1 MGHYSAYIETKK
13 MSASQAITEE
23 EAQLYDRQI
32 RLWGLDAQKRL
43 RASRLL
49 VAGIK
54 GVGCE
59 VVKNLVLAGIKSL
72 TMIDHEDLTKE
83 DGDSQFLAPRDKIG
97 TNRAEASLERV
108 RQLNPGVEVKV
119 DKSNLDSK
127 DATFFNENFDLVV
140 VTNYPK
146 ETILKVNQL
155 CREGGTKFFAGDVF
169 GYFGYSFM
177 DLIEHEFVEEVKQVA
192 TTNQDGQAS
201 KEEGDEPKAKKART
215 LEVDETETKM
225 VKNSMKFVSL
235 QNALQVDWK
244 QDAYKKRLKRMDPS
258 YFWLQVIFKFQTKEG
273 RSPMSS
279 KRETDIE
286 LLKTLRDDLAKELD
300 LPTKNKLTNSDA
312 DKMFP
317 LLFSELSPVAAIV
330 GGVLAQEI
338 IKVISNKDAPHNNF
352 FLYNPMESCGVVENI
367 GY

>member
-1 MGHYSAYIETKK
+1 
-13 MSASQAITEE
+13 MSASEAITEA

-43 RASRLL
+43 RASRVL
-49 VAGIK
+49 VAGMK

-59 VVKNLVLAGIKSL
+59 TVKNIVLAGIKSL
-72 TMIDHEDLTKE
+72 TMLDHEDLTKE
-83 DGDSQFLAPRDKIG
+83 DGDSQFLAPRDKVG

-108 RQLNPGVEVKV
+108 RHLNPNVELKV
-119 DKSNLDSK
+119 DTSHLDTK
-127 DATFFNENFDLVV
+127 DAKFFNENFDLVV

-146 ETILKVNQL
+146 DTIVKVNKM

-177 DLIEHEFVEEVKQVA
+177 DLAEPEHEFVEEVKQVA
-192 TTNQDGQAS
+192 K
-201 KEEGDEPKAKKART
+201 KEDESSEPATKKART
-215 LEVDETETKM
+215 LEVDETETKT

-235 QNALQVDWK
+235 ENALQVDWT
-244 QDAYKKRLKRMDPS
+244 QDSYKKRIKRMDTS
-258 YFWLQVIFKFQTKEG
+258 YFLLQVLFEFQSREG
-273 RSPMSS
+273 CSPRSA
-279 KRETDIE
+279 KRESDME
-286 LLKTLRDDLAKELD
+286 LLKRLREDIAQKLELPAKS
-300 LPTKNKLTNSDA
+300 KLINEDG
-312 DKMFP
+312 DKMLE

-330 GGVLAQEI
+330 GGVLSQEI

>member
-1 MGHYSAYIETKK
+1 MT
-13 MSASQAITEE
+13 ASQAITEE

-32 RLWGLDAQKRL
+32 RLWGLEAQKNL

-49 VAGIK
+49 VAGMK
-54 GVGCE
+54 GLGAE

-72 TMIDHEDLTKE
+72 TMMDHEDLTKE

-97 TNRAEASLERV
+97 TNRAEASLDRV
-108 RQLNPGVEVKV
+108 RKLNPGVEITV
-119 DKSNLDSK
+119 DKSRVDSK
-127 DATFFNENFDLVV
+127 DAKFFNDNFDIVV

-146 ETILKVNQL
+146 ETILKVNKM
-155 CREGGTKFFAGDVF
+155 CRDGERTDLEKKTKFFAGDIF

-177 DLIEHEFVEEVKQVA
+177 DLVEHEFVEEVKQVA
-192 TTNQDGQAS
+192 AKTEDD
-201 KEEGDEPKAKKART
+201 KEEPSCKKKKM
-215 LEVDETETKM
+215 EVDETETKM
-225 VKNSMKFVSL
+225 VKNVMKFVPL
-235 QNALQVDWK
+235 EDALQADWT
-244 QDAYKKRLKRMDPS
+244 QEAYKKRIKRMDPS
-258 YFWLQVIFKFQTKEG
+258 YFMLQVLFEFQSQEG
-273 RSPMSS
+273 CSPRTS

-286 LLKTLRDDLAKELD
+286 LLKKLRAEVAKKLD
-300 LPTKNKLTNSDA
+300 LPEKNKLVNEDG
-312 DKMFP
+312 DKMLE

-352 FLYNPMESCGVVENI
+352 FLYNPMESCGVVEKI

>member
-1 MGHYSAYIETKK
+1 

-49 VAGIK
+49 VAGMK
-54 GVGCE
+54 GLGAE

-72 TMIDHEDLTKE
+72 TMMDHEDLTKE
-83 DGDSQFLAPRDKIG
+83 DGDSQFLAPREKVG
-97 TNRAEASLERV
+97 TNRAEASQDRV
-108 RQLNPGVEVKV
+108 RKLNPNVELTV
-119 DKSNLDSK
+119 DKSHLDSK
-127 DATFFNENFDLVV
+127 DAKFFNDNFDIVV

-146 ETILKVNQL
+146 ETILKINKM
-155 CREGGTKFFAGDVF
+155 CREGGTKFFAGDIF

-177 DLIEHEFVEEVKQVA
+177 DLVEHEFVEEVKQVA
-192 TTNQDGQAS
+192 AKTEGDD
-201 KEEGDEPKAKKART
+201 KEEPSAKKKKM
-215 LEVDETETKM
+215 EVDETETKM
-225 VKNSMKFVSL
+225 VKNVMKFVPL
-235 QNALQVDWK
+235 ENALQADWT
-244 QDAYKKRLKRMDPS
+244 QEAYKKRIKRMDPS
-258 YFWLQVIFKFQTKEG
+258 YFMLQVLFEFQSQEG
-273 RSPMSS
+273 CSPRTS

-286 LLKTLRDDLAKELD
+286 LLKKLRADVAKKLEL
-300 LPTKNKLTNSDA
+300 PEKNKLVNEDG
-312 DKMFP
+312 DKMLE

-352 FLYNPMESCGVVENI
+352 FLYNPMESCGVVEKI